1 MQAAIENFSKN
12 AAFNK
17 MLMLGAMMELGED
30 SIYEH
35 QQIVDLIKSKKF
47 ENVMLVGGDFEKV
60 THPFIYFKN
69 ADEASN
75 WLKEHLPSNTTILVK
90 GSRSMKMEKLVE
102 IL

>member
-1 MQAAIENFSKN
+1 
-12 AAFNK
+12 
-17 MLMLGAMMELGED
+17 
-30 SIYEH
+30 
-35 QQIVDLIKSKKF
+35 
-47 ENVMLVGGDFEKV
+47 MLVGGDFEKAI
-60 THPFIYFKN
+60 HPFIYFKN